1 MIYVETA
8 LEMRAAVEAA
18 LPADAF
24 IGAAAV
30 ADWRVETQAAA
41 KIKKGERG
49 SPTLR
54 LVENPDILAE
64 ISNDK
69 ASRPAVVIGFAAETE
84 DVAANARA
92 KLQRKGCDLIVAN
105 SVAMGTSTF
114 GGETNQV
121 QLIDANGAE
130 SWPSMS
136 KADVADRI
144 VRRLVLELAK
154 RQ

>member
-1 MIYVETA
+1 

-30 ADWRVETQAAA
+30 ADWRVENQAGA

-64 ISNDK
+64 ISKDK

-84 DVAANARA
+84 DLAANATA
-92 KLQRKGCDLIVAN
+92 KLHRKGCDLIVAN
-105 SVAMGTSTF
+105 KVAKGASTF
-114 GGETNQV
+114 GSETNQV